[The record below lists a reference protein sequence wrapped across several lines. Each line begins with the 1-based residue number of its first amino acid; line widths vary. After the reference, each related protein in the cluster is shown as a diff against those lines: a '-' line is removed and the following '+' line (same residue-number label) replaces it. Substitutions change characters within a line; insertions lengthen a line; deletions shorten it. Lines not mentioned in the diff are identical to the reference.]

1 MCENGQSSKFS
12 TNFVRLIPLIL
23 SPPVSTSTATAAY
36 YCLGRTAVGSS
47 EEVVSFRER
56 RPTKIR
62 SSSEQ
67 MPQQTHSVDNRNSV
81 CEMIVGRDHG
91 RNTSALLALSNMS
104 LGLNEYLWG
113 WTPVA

>member
-1 MCENGQSSKFS
+1 
-12 TNFVRLIPLIL
+12 
-23 SPPVSTSTATAAY
+23 
-36 YCLGRTAVGSS
+36 
-47 EEVVSFRER
+47 
-56 RPTKIR
+56 
-62 SSSEQ
+62 